1 MSEEVKPK
9 VIRRK
14 KALIAQ
20 IPVQETT
27 TTPVFPAHL
36 DKLKSKNVIVDGH
49 MWGGINPVTKEEIW
63 LPISTETH

>member
-20 IPVQETT
+20 VPVQET